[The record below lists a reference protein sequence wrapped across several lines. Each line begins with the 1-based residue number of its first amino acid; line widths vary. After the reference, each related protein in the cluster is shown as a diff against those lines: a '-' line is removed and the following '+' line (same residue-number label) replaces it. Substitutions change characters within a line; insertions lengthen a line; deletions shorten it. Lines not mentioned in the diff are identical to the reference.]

1 MVKEPFESG
10 DFDENGDVDQNS
22 QKSPRLPW
30 KSNEEAK
37 GPPPPL
43 KVANIAKMA
52 RNRNGNF
59 EGDGKFGENG

>member
-10 DFDENGDVDQNS
+10 DFYENGDVDQNS

-37 GPPPPL
+37 GPPPL
-43 KVANIAKMA
+43 KS
-52 RNRNGNF
+52 G
-59 EGDGKFGENG
+59 EYCENGKKSQRQF